1 MMGHTGLEHVGLAAV
16 RLLPWVNALRSLL
29 PLSPLCYFFFPF
41 WSRTEEPLKAFDKLM

>member
-29 PLSPLCYFFFPF
+29 PLSPLRYFFF
-41 WSRTEEPLKAFDKLM
+41 SLLVEDRGAFESF